1 MGASAQ
7 PNSGTSEV
15 HCIQIAVHGR
25 APPSLHKQY
34 WLFYFSRRVEASQR
48 SLHNAPIFR
57 LLLKVAVNGTHQC
70 DFLNFCGASGSNCT
84 QHGSLVSPAL
94 ALPIPCKLSLLLPFS
109 LPLPSTV
116 CFSFAASPSSPPNAS
131 LFLSQ
136 PESSLLLQLHP
147 TRVLPAPSGPP
158 AALELSCHTQSSQL
172 PPELFPMLLS
182 LASSFKLILRN

>member
-25 APPSLHKQY
+25 APPILDKQY
-34 WLFYFSRRVEASQR
+34 WLCYFSRGIEASQR

-94 ALPIPCKLSLLLPFS
+94 ALPIPCKLSLLLPI
-109 LPLPSTV
+109 LPSASFRRLLLVRGLSFFSTQ
-116 CFSFAASPSSPPNAS
+116 CFPFSFPA
-131 LFLSQ
+131 
-136 PESSLLLQLHP
+136 
-147 TRVLPAPSGPP
+147 RILPAPSAPP
-158 AALELSCHTQSSQL
+158 NQSPPRPFRSTRSTGALVPHAELS
-172 PPELFPMLLS
+172 
-182 LASSFKLILRN
+182 ASSRVVPNATKLGL